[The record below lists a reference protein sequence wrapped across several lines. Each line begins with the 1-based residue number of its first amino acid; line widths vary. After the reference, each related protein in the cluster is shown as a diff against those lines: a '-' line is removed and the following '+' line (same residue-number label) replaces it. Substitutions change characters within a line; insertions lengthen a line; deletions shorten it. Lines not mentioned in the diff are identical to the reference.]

1 MSFYEKALE
10 AVGLIKPTMTLSP
23 IHAGYG
29 ELLFDA
35 SGGAITVYKIFGAL
49 RKFEGVERKQKLK
62 NFERYLAT
70 WNVQAGYYMTF
81 IHEHSEDGLQGQVE
95 KSHGPMRE
103 TMSRLEMPSAHHM
116 LNSREDMLDGQLHF
130 EQLYL
135 VLHTTTAV
143 LPAKERKQE
152 YSEKWGYPKG
162 QGSNK
167 FAKLH
172 DLHDMYQR
180 QVEEAMSAISIQMT
194 RLDAKDAA
202 SLVAGMWS
210 RGKVI
215 KDSIRLVGDHITS
228 FANEIAYRKA
238 NNGYEPIF
246 DLGGMAYPSLAN
258 QIFTH
263 KVYYPRDRDD
273 ICMINGK
280 YQASLRMAQS
290 PGNGSVRKYN
300 ELRHR
305 LSADT
310 NYRLAVQIASGSS
323 SKSQLAAK
331 RVLALMLA
339 ATNTKNLDMARS
351 IDELKKLEENGVP
364 SVGVKIMCS
373 TWAGDKE
380 TLDRN
385 VDKLKSAFQYW
396 GGAAGGA
403 RLETVTDYPELGV
416 ASTLPGAIMKGATSF
431 IPIGILSEILPIE
444 MTTSPWPQGLIM
456 RSGEDQAYPIDP
468 GDDSLLDF
476 HVYVLVGGT
485 GKGKSVTM
493 TELVKAC
500 LFRSGLEN
508 LPHVRYL
515 DVGYTSK
522 ALFTYLRYMLP
533 DRRRH
538 EIVHYT
544 IQNTEDYA
552 FNMFDTPLGMREP
565 PPQEASF
572 LADTIGGYL
581 SGTSGDGGMAA
592 SLLNKLGMLLVKEAY
607 RLCADE
613 GSLCKTYYEVI
624 TQPEL
629 MGAIKKHGIDA
640 ISGKTTWYGVVD
652 RLFEAGE
659 YRQAAIAQ
667 RYASPTMPDL
677 LSVMAKSTSIQEAF
691 SKQEVEGTS
700 ILGYARTV
708 IQSMMESYPA
718 LRCETRLDI
727 EGAKM
732 VGIDMQ
738 DVASSREETNLFYM
752 VLQNVLSRGFMA
764 DPDEIAKLRM
774 PDIYREYH
782 RNRIKDLRASDKLFL
797 FDELH
802 RLSVGL
808 DATAP
813 PPKAMMLLMRW
824 IKEVRKYGIRLMLA
838 TQSMEHMPE
847 EIKGEGMWSLL
858 FCMGVDSVPA
868 QTRLSKLF
876 DVSEYGRQVLTQL
889 NGPIPGKGAPCLFMA
904 NTRFGRI
911 EQDLFI
917 TTSPFEL
924 WAAPTKSSNLE
935 LMHDVISKIGDP
947 VLTARA
953 LTICFPKGS
962 ASDEKRRLIDQEDWT
977 EKQAH
982 ELIVQ
987 RVTAKAEELQAE
999 ELPA

>member
-1 MSFYEKALE
+1 MAIYEKTLE
-10 AVGLIKPTMTLSP
+10 ALGIVKPTMSLSP
-23 IHAGYG
+23 IHTGYG
-29 ELLFDA
+29 NTLFDS
-35 SGGAITVYKIFGAL
+35 SGGAIAVYKIFGAL
-49 RKFEGVERKQKLK
+49 RKFEGAERKQKLR

-70 WNVQAGYYMTF
+70 WNAQPGYYMTF
-81 IHEHSEDGLQGQVE
+81 IHEHSEDGLKDQVD

-103 TMSRLEMPSAHHM
+103 TMTRLEMPAAHQM
-116 LNSREDMLDGQLHF
+116 LKSREDMLDGHLHY
-130 EQLYL
+130 ENLYL
-135 VLHTTTAV
+135 VLHTTTGV
-143 LPAKERKQE
+143 LPVKERKPEHAEQ
-152 YSEKWGYPKG
+152 WGYPKG
-162 QGSNK
+162 QGSLGY
-167 FAKLH
+167 AKLH
-172 DLHDMYQR
+172 DLHKMYEK

-194 RLDAKDAA
+194 KLDAKDAA
-202 SLVAGMWS
+202 SLTASMWG
-210 RGKVI
+210 REKI
-215 KDSIRLVGDHITS
+215 NKNAIRLVGDHITAY
-228 FANEIAYRKA
+228 ANEMTFRKTKK
-238 NNGYEPIF
+238 GYEPVY
-246 DLGGMAYPSLAN
+246 DLGGMAYPKLSD

-263 KVYYPRDRDD
+263 KIYYPRDRDD

-280 YQASLRMAQS
+280 YQASLRMAQA
-290 PGNGSVRKYN
+290 PGNGGVRKYN

-310 NYRLAVQIASGSS
+310 NYRIAVQLASGSNS
-323 SKSQLAAK
+323 RGALAAK
-331 RVLALMLA
+331 RVIALMLA
-339 ATNTKNLDMARS
+339 ATNTKNLDTARS
-351 IDELKKLEENGVP
+351 IDELKRLEDGGVP
-364 SVGVKIMCS
+364 VAGVKLMCS
-373 TWAGDKE
+373 TWADDKS

-385 VDKLKSAFQYW
+385 VDKLKNAFQFW

-403 RLETVTDYPELGV
+403 RLEVITDYPEAGI
-416 ASTLPGAIMKGATSF
+416 ASTLPGAILTGATSF
-431 IPIGILSEILPIE
+431 IPIPILSEILPIE

-468 GDDSLLDF
+468 GDDGLLDF

-500 LFRSGLEN
+500 LFRSGLEG

-522 ALFTYLRYMLP
+522 ALFTYLRHMLP
-533 DRRRH
+533 ENRRH

-552 FNMFDTPLGMREP
+552 FNIFDTPLGMREP
-565 PPQEASF
+565 PPQEISF
-572 LADTIGGYL
+572 LADAIGSYL
-581 SGTSGDGGMAA
+581 SGSTGDAGMAA
-592 SLLNKLGMLLVKEAY
+592 SLLAKLGSLLVKEAY
-607 RLCADE
+607 RLCSDE
-613 GSLCKTYYEVI
+613 GALCKTYYHVDS
-624 TQPEL
+624 QPEL
-629 MGAIKKHGIDA
+629 INTIEKLRLEPV
-640 ISGKTTWYGVVD
+640 SGHTTWYSIVD
-652 RLFEAGE
+652 RLYEAGE
-659 YRQAAIAQ
+659 YHQAHIAQ
-667 RYASPTMPDL
+667 RYASPALPDL
-677 LSVMAKSTSIQEAF
+677 LSVMAKSTSIQESFAN
-691 SKQEVEGTS
+691 QEVEGTY
-700 ILGYARTV
+700 ILSYARTV
-708 IQSMMESYPA
+708 IQSLMESYPA

-727 EGAKM
+727 ENAKM

-738 DVASSREETNLFYM
+738 DVANSREETNLFYM
-752 VLQNVLSRGFMA
+752 MLQNVLSRGFMA
-764 DPDEIAKLRM
+764 DPDEVARLRM
-774 PDIYREYH
+774 PDMYREYH
-782 RNRIKDLRASDKLFL
+782 RSRIRSLRASDKLFL

-868 QTRLSKLF
+868 QNRLTELF

-904 NTRFGRI
+904 NTRYGRI
-911 EQDLFI
+911 EQDLYI

-924 WAAPTKSSNLE
+924 WAAPTKASNLE
-935 LMHDVISKIGDP
+935 LMHDVISMIGDP

-977 EKQAH
+977 EKEAH
-982 ELIVQ
+982 ALIVK
-987 RVTAKAEELQAE
+987 RVTEKAEEIQEHEMAT
-999 ELPA
+999 

>member
-1 MSFYEKALE
+1 MSVYERAME
-10 AVGLIKPTMTLSP
+10 AIGIVKPTMSLSP
-23 IHAGYG
+23 IHTGYG
-29 ELLFDA
+29 DLMFDS

-49 RKFEGVERKQKLK
+49 RKFEGAERKQKLR

-70 WNVQAGYYMTF
+70 WNSQAGYYMTF
-81 IHEHSEDGLQGQVE
+81 IHEHSEDGLKGQVD

-103 TMSRLEMPSAHHM
+103 TMTRLDMPSAHHM
-116 LNSREDMLDGQLHF
+116 LSSREDMLDGHLHY
-130 EQLYL
+130 ENLYL

-143 LPAKERKQE
+143 LPAKERKAE
-152 YSEKWGYPKG
+152 FAEKWGYPKG

-167 FAKLH
+167 FVKLH
-172 DLHDMYQR
+172 DLHAMYQR

-194 RLDAKDAA
+194 KLDAKDAA
-202 SLVAGMWS
+202 SLVSGMWG
-210 RGKVI
+210 RQKI
-215 KDSIRLVGDHITS
+215 QKESIRLVGDQVTAYAKEIT
-228 FANEIAYRKA
+228 YRKKK
-238 NNGYEPIF
+238 NGYEPVF
-246 DLGGMAYPSLAN
+246 DLSGMAYPTLSD

-263 KVYYPRDRDD
+263 KIYYPRDRDD

-280 YQASLRMAQS
+280 YQASLRMAQA

-310 NYRLAVQIASGSS
+310 NYRIAVQIASGSNAR
-323 SKSQLAAK
+323 SQLAAK

-339 ATNTKNLDMARS
+339 ATNTKNLDTSRS
-351 IDELKKLEENGVP
+351 IDALKKLEDGGVP
-364 SVGVKIMCS
+364 TAGIKLMCS
-373 TWAGDKE
+373 TWANDKS

-385 VDKLKSAFQYW
+385 VDKLKNAFQFW

-403 RLETVTDYPELGV
+403 RLESITDYPEAGV
-416 ASTLPGAIMKGATSF
+416 ASTLPGAIISGPTSF
-431 IPIGILSEILPIE
+431 IPIPILSEILPIE

-468 GDDSLLDF
+468 GDDGLLDF

-500 LFRSGLEN
+500 LFRSGLEE

-522 ALFTYLRYMLP
+522 ALFTYLKYMLP
-533 DRRRH
+533 DNRRH

-544 IQNTEDYA
+544 IQNTEEYA
-552 FNMFDTPLGMREP
+552 FNIFDTPLGMREP

-572 LADTIGGYL
+572 LADAIGSYL
-581 SGTSGDGGMAA
+581 SGTSGGSGMAE
-592 SLLNKLGMLLVKEAY
+592 SLLSKLGMLLVKEAY
-607 RLCADE
+607 RMCADE
-613 GSLCKTYYEVI
+613 GALCKTYYYVES
-624 TQPEL
+624 QPEL
-629 MGAIKKHGIDA
+629 NEAIKKHGIDPV
-640 ISGKTTWYGVVD
+640 SGQTSWYSIVD
-652 RLFEAGE
+652 RLFEARE

-667 RYASPTMPDL
+667 RYASPTLPDL

-691 SKQEVEGTS
+691 GNQEVQGTY
-700 ILGYARTV
+700 ILSYARTV

-738 DVASSREETNLFYM
+738 DVANSREETNLFYM
-752 VLQNVLSRGFMA
+752 MLQNVLSRGFMA
-764 DPDEIAKLRM
+764 DPDEVAKLRM
-774 PDIYREYH
+774 PDMYREYH
-782 RNRIKDLRASDKLFL
+782 RSRIKSLRGADKLFL

-808 DATAP
+808 NATAP

-868 QTRLSKLF
+868 QNRLSELF

-924 WAAPTKSSNLE
+924 WAAPTKASNLE
-935 LMHDVISKIGDP
+935 LMHDVISKVGDP

-953 LTICFPKGS
+953 LTICFPKGT

-977 EKQAH
+977 EKEAH
-982 ELIVQ
+982 DLIVK
-987 RVTAKAEELQAE
+987 RVTQKAEELQE
-999 ELPA
+999 QELVA